1 MSAPGGPGFDQW
13 LDSQLQQHA
22 SANPGPSPVPAQSQ
36 YHAAYLQ
43 GGAHLSLLAKIA
55 AALTTKAAIGVA
67 AGALVVAAAGA
78 GESVVTG
85 SFNPSDWG
93 KQVVEQVNDC
103 KTALTPGS
111 HGIGDCVSS
120 FASQHA
126 QAASAQHRATP
137 TPGHGDRTP
146 GPPTGKGK
154 PVTPTAHPH
163 PTPPAQAHPTPPAKK
178 K

>member
-22 SANPGPSPVPAQSQ
+22 SANPGPSPVPAQAQ
-36 YHAAYLQ
+36 YHAAYLH

-93 KQVVEQVNDC
+93 QQVVKQVNDC
-103 KTALTPGS
+103 KAAL
-111 HGIGDCVSS
+111 
-120 FASQHA
+120 
-126 QAASAQHRATP
+126 
-137 TPGHGDRTP
+137 TP
-146 GPPTGKGK
+146 GPPTGKAK
-154 PVTPTAHPH
+154 PVTPTPHPH